1 MDIETKKTV
10 QKNCLIW
17 NTLSQIQ
24 FSGAK
29 KYIYIIIYIHTHTPG
44 IYCMLVCLGR
54 IGNCWPRLRNG
65 WQWFFKGCQTKFPLK
80 VTSIKYW
87 MQSKLF
93 MQAHCKISSTS
104 LATDLQTRAQLNA
117 AHVCAVK
124 KMFSYIKPCYS
135 ALPWC
140 IALYSS
146 TLEVIAPSF
155 LFFFI

>member
-1 MDIETKKTV
+1 MERKTDRQTDWYRYKKLYKRTV
-10 QKNCLIW
+10 YGILYHNFNFQV
-17 NTLSQIQ
+17 QIN
-24 FSGAK
+24 
-29 KYIYIIIYIHTHTPG
+29 IPG
-44 IYCMLVCLGR
+44 TYCMLVCLGR

-87 MQSKLF
+87 MQSKLL
-93 MQAHCKISSTS
+93 MQAHCKISNTS

-140 IALYSS
+140 IALYSF